1 MSFRRDGH
9 LACLSGSPSLDRRA
23 FLALAASALLPRL
36 ASAAQPRI
44 AIIDWGLL
52 ETALAI
58 GVVPAAATE
67 LRQFA
72 RIAVEPAIPASVVDL
87 GLRGSPNY
95 ELLRMLAP
103 DLILISG
110 FYEYQRPSLERI
122 APVLALP
129 IYEAGRPPY
138 PLAQSS
144 LLALGERTGRGADA
158 DRYAAETGAEL
169 EERRLALRRFAS
181 RPAFLISLGDA
192 RHFRAFGADS
202 MPGDVLARLGITNA
216 WHDDTSYS
224 AAAPVGIEALAR
236 VPEASIIVLAPLPAE
251 VSRGLPDNALWN
263 ALPAV
268 REGRVAVLDPVN
280 HVGGLPS
287 ARRFARLLADAVARE
302 PNHG

>member
-1 MSFRRDGH
+1 MSCKSGGH
-9 LACLSGSPSLDRRA
+9 PPAQNLTALPRLDRRA
-23 FLALAASALLPRL
+23 FLALAASACLP
-36 ASAAQPRI
+36 SPAAAEPLRI

-52 ETALAI
+52 ETAVAI
-58 GVVPAAATE
+58 DAVPLAATE

-72 RIAVEPAIPASVVDL
+72 RIAVEPAIPESVVDL

-95 ELLRMLAP
+95 ELLRIAAP

-138 PLAQSS
+138 PLAQASM
-144 LLALGERTGRGADA
+144 LALGERVGRKDAA
-158 DRYAAETGAEL
+158 DRYVAEAAAEL
-169 EERRLALRRFAS
+169 EERRLALRSFAS

-216 WHDDTSYS
+216 WRDDTSYS

-236 VPEASIIVLAPLPAE
+236 VPEASIVIIGPLPAD

-268 REGRVAVLDPVN
+268 REDRVAVLEPVN
-280 HVGGLPS
+280 HFGGLPS
-287 ARRFARLLADAVARE
+287 ARRFARLLADAVAAK
-302 PNHG
+302 